1 MDGGDPGVPNGDR
14 VLSALA
20 YLGPLVIVPLLVRR
34 KARFVRYHTRQGMY
48 LFVVYVVSFLLT
60 LGLLY
65 AFSDQV
71 LDLQV
76 AFNVLAVLFLLE
88 LVVYLAGIIYLAVQA
103 SRARMPMVPVLGEL
117 SGEV

>member
-1 MDGGDPGVPNGDR
+1 MDGGDPGVPTGDR
-14 VLSALA
+14 VLSVMA
-20 YLGPLVIVPLLVRR
+20 YVGPLVIVPLLIRR

-48 LFVVYVVSFLLT
+48 LFVVYVVAFLLT

-65 AFSDQV
+65 VFSDRL
-71 LDLQV
+71 LDVTV

-88 LVVYLAGIIYLAVQA
+88 IVAYVAGILYLAVQA
-103 SRARMPMVPVLGEL
+103 SRARMPMVPVIGEL

>member
-1 MDGGDPGVPNGDR
+1 MAEGDPGVPTGDR
-14 VLSALA
+14 VVSTLA
-20 YLGPLVIVPLLVRR
+20 YIGPLVIIPLLMRR

-48 LFVVYVVSFLLT
+48 LFVVYVVAFLLT

-65 AFSDQV
+65 LFSDRL
-71 LDLQV
+71 LDV
-76 AFNVLAVLFLLE
+76 EAAFNVLAVLFLLE
-88 LVVYLAGIIYLAVQA
+88 LVVYVLGIAYLAVQA